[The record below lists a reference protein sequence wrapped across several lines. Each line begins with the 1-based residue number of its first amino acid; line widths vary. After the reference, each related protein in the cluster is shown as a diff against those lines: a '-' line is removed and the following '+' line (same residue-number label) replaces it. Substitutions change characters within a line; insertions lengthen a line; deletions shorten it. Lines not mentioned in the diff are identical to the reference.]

1 MLEGAEGSEERLA
14 TVSLPHTFTEDTFHI
29 LMEGLFDA
37 DHDLICTNIVLD
49 FTKLEKIQVG
59 GVAVLSNV
67 IEAVKKNGGDVQFKG
82 LEESGAADFLWGA
95 GFLSEYVTEDERF
108 AIPGTDFAP
117 LKLVQYSRSAAY
129 IGEEMIPW
137 LAAALKTSE
146 RSLAS
151 IRLCLEEA
159 FNNINDHSEVLIG
172 CCCAHHDVKA
182 KRIII
187 CISDFGVGIP
197 VNVRTKEPRLS
208 DGPAIAKA
216 CEMGFTTGT
225 TGRNMGAG
233 LHHLVRNIVSLHGG
247 VAKIF
252 SGRGSYTCSR
262 DRGRVKGTPRASPAF
277 YPGTVI
283 RMILDT
289 TKVSLAK
296 DEEEF
301 EW

>member
-1 MLEGAEGSEERLA
+1 MLEGAEGSDERLA
-14 TVSLPHTFTEDTFHI
+14 TVTLPHTFTEDTFHV
-29 LMEGLFDA
+29 LMDGLFNGDQ
-37 DHDLICTNIVLD
+37 DLISTNIVLD
-49 FTKLEKIQVG
+49 FTKLARIQVG

-67 IEAVKKNGGDVQFKG
+67 IEAAKRCGGEVRFEG
-82 LEESGAADFLWGA
+82 LEECDAADFLLGS
-95 GFLSEYVTEDERF
+95 GFAAEYILFRDQF
-108 AIPGTDFAP
+108 ASPGNEFAP
-117 LKLVQYSRSAAY
+117 LKLVQYSRSASY

-137 LAAALKTSE
+137 LAAALRTNE

-159 FNNINDHSEVLIG
+159 FNNIKDHSEVLIG

-182 KRIII
+182 KQIII

-197 VNVRTKEPRLS
+197 VNVRTKAASLS
-208 DGPAIAKA
+208 DDRAIAKA

-225 TGRNMGAG
+225 PGRNMGAG
-233 LHHLVRNIVSLHGG
+233 LHHLVQNIVSLHGG
-247 VAKIF
+247 VARIY
-252 SGRGSYTCSR
+252 SGRGSYTCVR
-262 DRGRVKGTPRASPAF
+262 DRGRVKGTPRTSPAF

>member
-1 MLEGAEGSEERLA
+1 MLEGAEGSDENVA
-14 TVSLPHTFTEDTFHI
+14 TVVLPHTFTEDTLHV
-29 LMEGLFDA
+29 LMDGLFDG
-37 DHDLICTNIVLD
+37 DQDLISTNIVLD
-49 FTKLEKIQVG
+49 FTRLARIQVG

-67 IEAVKKNGGDVQFKG
+67 IEAAKRCGGYVQFEG
-82 LEESGAADFLWGA
+82 LEGCEASDFLLGS
-95 GFLSEYVTEDERF
+95 GFASEYVLIRDQF
-108 AIPGTDFAP
+108 AIPGNEFAP
-117 LKLVQYSRSAAY
+117 LKLVQYSRSTFY
-129 IGEEMIPW
+129 IGEELIPW
-137 LAAALKTSE
+137 LASALQTST
-146 RSLAS
+146 RALAS
-151 IRLCLEEA
+151 IRLCFEEA

-172 CCCAHHDVKA
+172 CCCAHHDIKA
-182 KRIII
+182 KQVII

-197 VNVRTKEPRLS
+197 SNVRTVAPRLS
-208 DGPAIAKA
+208 DGQAIAKA

-247 VAKIF
+247 VARIY
-252 SGRGSYTCSR
+252 SGRGSYTCVR
-262 DRGRVKGTPRASPAF
+262 ERGRVKGTPRVSPAF

-296 DEEEF
+296 DEEDF